1 MILPKIAR
9 RFGFARG
16 GNLGRD
22 RRLLVSV
29 LTICVVGVLLCWGA
43 VRQAERHLLRTEAAA
58 TAIHWAT
65 FLQNN
70 LSDIREIL
78 SIGLVSQDDQ
88 RVFDFASE
96 AGRVVRYQVIRPDGI
111 VALSSWAGDFR
122 KAYGDNEFFERIK
135 QGETIVSLDRQM
147 SAEGDETVI
156 GKADV
161 PLTVDGYFAG
171 AIRVYVDMT
180 SRAKTLQLTGD
191 YGIAFL
197 IGLLALIMTLLSS
210 FVSQNIRSRNQELRE
225 VIESRETALAAEE
238 QMVKARDAAVA
249 ANGAKS
255 SFLAMMSHE
264 LRTPLNAIIGFSDM
278 MKCGTLGPI
287 RHEKYLG
294 YAHDIHRAGT
304 HLLGLINDLL
314 DVSKIEAG
322 KFELH
327 EEVLDVGDVFGAALR
342 LVNGRAKEA
351 GLQMSTE
358 ICDGLPLLNAD
369 ERALKQILVNLLSNA
384 VKFTPQPGRVTM
396 RAATDD
402 RGGLMLAV
410 SDTGI
415 GMKSEEI
422 ATALTPFGQVDN
434 SLSRSHD
441 GTGLGLPL
449 VKSLIELHEGS
460 LSIDSE
466 AGAGTTVSVHFP
478 SWRVVR
484 PPNAG
489 AAAGRVEFR

>member
-9 RFGFARG
+9 QFEFARG

-29 LTICVVGVLLCWGA
+29 LAICVVGVLLSWGA

-78 SIGLVSQDDQ
+78 TIGLVSQDDQ

-111 VALSSWAGDFR
+111 IALSSWAGDFR
-122 KAYGDNEFFERIK
+122 KAYVDNEVFDRIK
-135 QGETIVSLDRQM
+135 EGQTMVRLDRQV
-147 SAEGDETVI
+147 SAEGEQIVVSE
-156 GKADV
+156 ADV
-161 PLTVDGYFAG
+161 PLSLDGYFAG
-171 AIRVYVDMT
+171 AIKVYVEMT
-180 SRAKTLQLTGD
+180 SRARALQRTGD
-191 YGIAFL
+191 YAIAFL

-210 FVSQNIRSRNQELRE
+210 FVSQNIRSRNQELQE
-225 VIESRETALAAEE
+225 VIESREKALAAEE
-238 QMVKARDAAVA
+238 QLVKARDAAEA

-255 SFLAMMSHE
+255 AFLAMMSHE
-264 LRTPLNAIIGFSDM
+264 LRTPLNAIIGFSDI
-278 MKCGTLGPI
+278 MKCETLGPI
-287 RHEKYLG
+287 LHQQYLG
-294 YAHDIHRAGT
+294 YAHDIHKAGT

-327 EEVLDVGDVFGAALR
+327 EEPLDVGDVFGSALR

-351 GLQMSTE
+351 GLRMATE
-358 ICDGLPLLNAD
+358 ICDGLPWLQAD
-369 ERALKQILVNLLSNA
+369 ERAVKQILVNLLSNA
-384 VKFTPQPGRVTM
+384 VKFTPQSGRVTM
-396 RAATDD
+396 RAATEDG
-402 RGGLMLAV
+402 GGLMLAV

-415 GMKSEEI
+415 GMKPDEI
-422 ATALTPFGQVDN
+422 ATALTPFG
-434 SLSRSHD
+434 
-441 GTGLGLPL
+441 
-449 VKSLIELHEGS
+449 
-460 LSIDSE
+460 
-466 AGAGTTVSVHFP
+466 
-478 SWRVVR
+478 
-484 PPNAG
+484 
-489 AAAGRVEFR
+489 